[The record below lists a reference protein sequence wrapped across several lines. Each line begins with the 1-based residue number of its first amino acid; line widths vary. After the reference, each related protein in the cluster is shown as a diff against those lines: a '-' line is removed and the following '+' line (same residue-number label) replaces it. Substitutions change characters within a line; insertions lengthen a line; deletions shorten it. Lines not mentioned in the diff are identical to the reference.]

1 MATNKFLNY
10 AGLQTFWAKI
20 KKYVQDHVASLSGKV
35 GGLATLDDKGLVP
48 VEQLPDLPCD
58 YVHPSHTAHSEG
70 LHKVTVDA
78 LGHVT
83 SVTAVTA
90 EDVTPLVRAIT
101 DDEINSLA

>member
-1 MATNKFLNY
+1 MAENKFLNY

-20 KKYVQDHVASLSGKV
+20 KKYVQEHVTSLSGKNN
-35 GGLATLDDKGLVP
+35 GLATLDANGLVP

-58 YVHPSHTAHSEG
+58 YKHPSHAAQAEG
-70 LHKVTVDA
+70 LYKVTVDS

-90 EDVTPLVRAIT
+90 EDVTPLVKAIT